1 MAFCCIMVTSF
12 TRFHWCIFSSS
23 QVLKLTRWRRWN
35 TDNKWFDES
44 VRLLRDLARI
54 TVAAANQPSACTLLV
69 GKVRR
74 DDRYYNV
81 ITITNIIKHF
91 EFDPWSWQQWQKRRF
106 ITGISRRGLQLIR
119 HSDTPSYLVFYSLN
133 ILQIWRQSRT
143 EKCDWKA
150 FSLSIAS
157 FGWAR
162 VCAAF
167 IRWTLLLVLVLGSLD
182 WIVVPK

>member
-54 TVAAANQPSACTLLV
+54 TVAAANQPLACCRWE
-69 GKVRR
+69 KVRS

-119 HSDTPSYLVFYSLN
+119 HSDTPSYLVFYSLK
-133 ILQIWRQSRT
+133 ILQIWQQSRT

-150 FSLSIAS
+150 FSLSMAS
-157 FGWAR
+157 FGLAR

-167 IRWTLLLVLVLGSLD
+167 IRWTLD